1 MSEQVCASAFQSW
14 RNGLTKMMA
23 DQKFGEELEVMDE
36 KKAEGTGLNR
46 RDFIKGAVAG
56 STVLATGLPQ
66 TLVAEKAPSSSRPFA
81 ELRSLAP
88 GAIKPE
94 GWVRLHMEGQ
104 AKLATVLPEISYPF
118 FSGTFW
124 EGEEN
129 SPAWFTWEQKAY
141 WVDGSVRLALSLG
154 DEALLAKARA
164 SLDYTL
170 NHPSSSGFLGPKFLE
185 FGEDFGGLN
194 RWPNTVLNRGFM
206 ALADARPTPAR
217 VDSARIVEA
226 LHKHYLN
233 DNVSYTS
240 GNRNITNLEVIL
252 WCYERTADRKL
263 LELAQT
269 AWDTYM
275 REAEIE
281 LAATAKGKPGHRGFS
296 MHTDLAP
303 SRVYSNTPIETH
315 GVSYAETSKL
325 PAILYLYT
333 GKEEYR
339 KFVVAAQ
346 QRIFDHHMLI
356 DGIPSSSEAYAGTTA
371 LDEHETCDITDHAWA
386 WTYVLQATGDGVWGD
401 HIERACFNAHPG
413 VTRTDWKG
421 IQYFG
426 SPNQVLANLNCD
438 HATERWFGSRRLAYQ
453 PNPAQLIGCCGG
465 NVHRFF
471 PNYVLNMWMQTKD
484 NGLAATLYGPSTVTA
499 KVGSANQQVQIIQK
513 TNYPFEEHI
522 RFEIKSDRPISFP
535 LSLRIPAWCS
545 APQIKVNGV
554 SATAD
559 QRQNGFAVLRRTYKP
574 GDVVTLD
581 LPMNV
586 KTSEWPNNGIGIE
599 RGPLVYALP
608 VETKW
613 TSVAE
618 AAYSS
623 EEFPTWE
630 ANPAGAWNYG
640 VALDPAKAESQIE
653 VKQKPSTQNLE
664 TSTWPWSD
672 APTVLTV
679 PARKLEGWSYET
691 NPKEPHQRF
700 TPQLPDTGSLNA
712 SAQVERITLVPFGA
726 TQLRMSI
733 FPKVKG

>member
-1 MSEQVCASAFQSW
+1 MDKMKSEDA
-14 RNGLTKMMA
+14 
-23 DQKFGEELEVMDE
+23 
-36 KKAEGTGLNR
+36 GLNR
-46 RDFIKGAVAG
+46 REFIKGAIAG
-56 STVLATGLPQ
+56 SAVLATGLPQ
-66 TLVAEKAPSSSRPFA
+66 NLEAEKAPPSSRPYA

-104 AKLATVLPEISYPF
+104 AKLASALPEISYPF
-118 FSGTFW
+118 FKGTFW

-141 WVDGSVRLALSLG
+141 WVDGATRLALALG
-154 DEALLAKARA
+154 DDALLAKARA

-170 NHPSSSGFLGPKFLE
+170 AHPSSSGFLGPKFLE
-185 FGEDFGGLN
+185 FGDGFGGLN

-206 ALADARPTPAR
+206 ALADAQPSPDR
-217 VDSARIVEA
+217 VDSAKIVEA
-226 LHKHYLN
+226 LHTHYLN
-233 DNVSYTS
+233 DKASYTS

-252 WCYERTADRKL
+252 WCYGRNGDRKL

-269 AWDTYM
+269 TWDTYM
-275 REAEIE
+275 KEAEVE
-281 LAATAKGKPGHRGFS
+281 LAEAANGKPGRRRFS

-303 SRVYSNTPIETH
+303 SCVFADTPIESH

-325 PAILYLYT
+325 PAILFLYT
-333 GKEEYR
+333 GNEEYR

-346 QRIFDHHMLI
+346 RRIFDHHMLI

-401 HIERACFNAHPG
+401 HIERACFNAHAG

-426 SPNQVLANLNCD
+426 SPNQLLANLNCD
-438 HATERWFGSRRLAYQ
+438 HGTERWFGSRRLAYQ

-465 NVHRFF
+465 NAHRFF
-471 PNYVLNMWMQTKD
+471 PNYVLSMWMQTRD
-484 NGLAATLYGPSTVTA
+484 NGLVATLYGPSTVTA
-499 KVGSANQQVQIIQK
+499 KVGSENQQIQIAQK
-513 TNYPFEEHI
+513 TNYPFEEEI
-522 RFEIKSDRPISFP
+522 RFEIKTDRPVSFP

-545 APQIKVNGV
+545 APHIKVNGISIGAV
-554 SATAD
+554 
-559 QRQNGFAVLRRTYKP
+559 QPRNGFAVLRRTFKP
-574 GDVVTLD
+574 GDVVTLN

-586 KTSEWPNNGIGIE
+586 KATEWPNNGIGIE

-608 VETKW
+608 IETKW
-613 TSVAE
+613 TFFAE

-630 ANPAGAWNYG
+630 ANPSGEWNYG
-640 VALDPAKAESQIE
+640 VVLDPAKASSQVE
-653 VKQKPSTQNLE
+653 VKHKPSTQSLE
-664 TSTWPWSD
+664 TSSWPWSD

-679 PARKLEGWSYET
+679 AARKLEGWKFET

-700 TPQLPDTGSLNA
+700 TPQLPDPDNLKA
-712 SAQVERITLVPFGA
+712 SDQVERITLVPFGA
-726 TQLRMSI
+726 TQLRISI
-733 FPKVKG
+733 FPRQKG

>member
-1 MSEQVCASAFQSW
+1 MKTDHTC
-14 RNGLTKMMA
+14 
-23 DQKFGEELEVMDE
+23 DEELDFMDG
-36 KKAEGTGLNR
+36 KKQEDTGLNR

-56 STVLATGLPQ
+56 SAVLATGLPHM
-66 TLVAEKAPSSSRPFA
+66 LEAEKAPAASRPYA

-104 AKLATVLPEISYPF
+104 AKLASALPDISYPF

-141 WVDGSVRLALSLG
+141 WVDGAVRLAIALG
-154 DEALLAKARA
+154 DEALLAKARP

-170 NHPSSSGFLGPKFLE
+170 DHPSSNGFLGPKFLE
-185 FGEDFGGLN
+185 FGDDFGGLN
-194 RWPNTVLNRGFM
+194 RWPNTVLNRGYM
-206 ALADARPTPAR
+206 ALADAQLAPAK
-217 VDSARIVEA
+217 VDAAKIIEA
-226 LHKHYLN
+226 VHRHYVN
-233 DNVSYTS
+233 DKASYTS

-252 WCYERTADRKL
+252 WCYERTGDRKM

-269 AWDTYM
+269 TWETYM
-275 REAEIE
+275 KEAEEE
-281 LAATAKGKPGHRGFS
+281 LVAAAKGKPGRRGFS

-303 SRVYSNTPIETH
+303 SRVHANTPIESH

-346 QRIFDHHMLI
+346 KRIFDHHMLI
-356 DGIPSSSEAYAGTTA
+356 DGIPSSSEAYAGTTV

-413 VTRTDWKG
+413 VTRADWKG

-438 HATERWFGSRRLAYQ
+438 HGTERWFGSRRLAYQ

-471 PNYVLNMWMQTKD
+471 PNYVLNMWMQSKD

-499 KVGSANQQVQIIQK
+499 KVGSANQQVQITQK
-513 TNYPFEEHI
+513 TNYPFEEDI
-522 RFEIKSDRPISFP
+522 RFEIKADRPVSFP

-545 APQIKVNGV
+545 APRIKVNGSSIGAV
-554 SATAD
+554 
-559 QRQNGFAVLRRTYKP
+559 QRRNGFAIVRRTFKT
-574 GDVVTLD
+574 GDVVTLT
-581 LPMNV
+581 LPMSV
-586 KTSEWPNNGIGIE
+586 KATEWPNNGIGIE

-608 VETKW
+608 IETKW

-630 ANPAGAWNYG
+630 ANPVGEWKYG
-640 VALDPAKAESQIE
+640 IAVDPAKVSSQVE
-653 VKQKPSTQNLE
+653 VKQKATAPNLE
-664 TSTWPWSD
+664 SSSWPWLD
-672 APTVLTV
+672 AATVLTV
-679 PARKLEGWSYET
+679 PARKLDGWEYET
-691 NPKEPHQRF
+691 NPKEPHQKF
-700 TPQLPDTGSLNA
+700 TPQLPDPAKLNA
-712 SAQVERITLVPFGA
+712 SGQVERITLVPFGA
-726 TQLRMSI
+726 TQLRMSV
-733 FPKVKG
+733 FPKLKS

>member
-1 MSEQVCASAFQSW
+1 MK
-14 RNGLTKMMA
+14 RDDKLG
-23 DQKFGEELEVMDE
+23 GELEVMDE
-36 KKAEGTGLNR
+36 KTSEDTGLNR
-46 RDFIKGAVAG
+46 REFIKGAVAG
-56 STVLATGLPQ
+56 SAVLATGLPQ
-66 TLVAEKAPSSSRPFA
+66 ILEAENVSSLSRPYA
-81 ELRSLAP
+81 EMRSLPP

-104 AKLATVLPEISYPF
+104 AKLASALPEISYPF

-141 WVDGSVRLALSLG
+141 WVDGATRLALALG
-154 DEALLAKARA
+154 DEALLTKARA

-170 NHPSSSGFLGPKFLE
+170 SHPSSNGFLGPKFLE
-185 FGEDFGGLN
+185 FGDDFGGLN

-206 ALADARPTPAR
+206 ALADALPTPDK
-217 VDSARIVEA
+217 VDPTKIVEA
-226 LHKHYLN
+226 LQRHYLN
-233 DNVSYTS
+233 DKASYLS

-252 WCYERTADRKL
+252 WCYERTGDKKL
-263 LELAQT
+263 LDLAQNT
-269 AWDTYM
+269 WDRYM
-275 REAEIE
+275 TDAEDEI
-281 LAATAKGKPGHRGFS
+281 AAAAKATATEGPGRRRFS

-303 SRVYSNTPIETH
+303 SRVFANSPIQSH

-333 GKEEYR
+333 GREDYR
-339 KFVVAAQ
+339 KFVLAAQ
-346 QRIFDHHMLI
+346 RRIIDHHMLI

-413 VTRTDWKG
+413 VTKPDWKG

-438 HATERWFGSRRLAYQ
+438 HGTERWFGSRRLAYQ

-484 NGLAATLYGPSTVTA
+484 NGLAATLFGPSTVTA
-499 KVGSANQQVQIIQK
+499 KAGSANQQVQITQK
-513 TNYPFEEHI
+513 TNYPFEEEI
-522 RFEIKSDRPISFP
+522 RFEIKVDRPVSFP
-535 LSLRIPAWCS
+535 FSLRIPAWCNT
-545 APQIKVNGV
+545 PQIKVNGTSV
-554 SATAD
+554 GTV
-559 QRQNGFAVLRRTYKP
+559 RPRNGFAVLRRTFKS
-574 GDVVTLD
+574 GDVVTLS

-586 KTSEWPNNGIGIE
+586 KTSDWPNNGIGIE

-608 VETKW
+608 IETKW

-630 ANPAGAWNYG
+630 ANPIGAWNYS
-640 VALDPAKAESQIE
+640 VALDPAKANSGIE
-653 VKQKPSTQNLE
+653 VVQKQSAQNLE
-664 TSTWPWSD
+664 ASTWPWSD
-672 APTVLTV
+672 APTILTV
-679 PARKLEGWSYET
+679 PARKLEGWNYET

-700 TPQLPDTGSLNA
+700 TPQLPDTGNLKA
-712 SAQVERITLVPFGA
+712 SEQVERLTLVPFGA
-726 TQLRMSI
+726 TQLRVSI
-733 FPKVKG
+733 FPKLKG

>member
-1 MSEQVCASAFQSW
+1 
-14 RNGLTKMMA
+14 
-23 DQKFGEELEVMDE
+23 MDE
-36 KKAEGTGLNR
+36 KTSEDTGLNR
-46 RDFIKGAVAG
+46 REFIKGAVAG
-56 STVLATGLPQ
+56 SAVLATGLPQ
-66 TLVAEKAPSSSRPFA
+66 ILEAENVSSLSRPYA
-81 ELRSLAP
+81 EMRSLPP

-104 AKLATVLPEISYPF
+104 AKLASALPEISYPF

-141 WVDGSVRLALSLG
+141 WVDGATRLALALG
-154 DEALLAKARA
+154 DEALLTKARV

-170 NHPSSSGFLGPKFLE
+170 SHPSSNGFLGPKFLE
-185 FGEDFGGLN
+185 FGDDFGGLN

-206 ALADARPTPAR
+206 ALADALPTPDK
-217 VDSARIVEA
+217 VDPTKIVEA
-226 LHKHYLN
+226 LQRHYLN
-233 DNVSYTS
+233 DKASYLS

-252 WCYERTADRKL
+252 WCYERTGDKKL
-263 LELAQT
+263 LDLAQNT
-269 AWDTYM
+269 WDRYM
-275 REAEIE
+275 TDAEDEI
-281 LAATAKGKPGHRGFS
+281 AAAAKATATEGPGRRRFS

-303 SRVYSNTPIETH
+303 SRVFANSPVQSH

-333 GKEEYR
+333 GREDYR
-339 KFVVAAQ
+339 KFVLAAQ
-346 QRIFDHHMLI
+346 RRIIDHHMLI

-413 VTRTDWKG
+413 VTKPDWKG

-438 HATERWFGSRRLAYQ
+438 HGTERWFGSRRLAYQ

-484 NGLAATLYGPSTVTA
+484 NGLAATLFGPSTVTA
-499 KVGSANQQVQIIQK
+499 KAGSANQQVQITQK
-513 TNYPFEEHI
+513 TNYPFEEEI
-522 RFEIKSDRPISFP
+522 RFEIKVDRPVSFP
-535 LSLRIPAWCS
+535 FSLRIPAWCNT
-545 APQIKVNGV
+545 PQIKVNGTSV
-554 SATAD
+554 GTV
-559 QRQNGFAVLRRTYKP
+559 RPRNGFAVLRRTFKS
-574 GDVVTLD
+574 GDVVTLS

-586 KTSEWPNNGIGIE
+586 KTSDWPNNGIGIE

-608 VETKW
+608 IETKW

-630 ANPAGAWNYG
+630 ANPIGAWNYS
-640 VALDPAKAESQIE
+640 VALDPAKANSGIE
-653 VKQKPSTQNLE
+653 VVQKQSAQNLE
-664 TSTWPWSD
+664 ASTWPWSD
-672 APTVLTV
+672 APTILTV
-679 PARKLEGWSYET
+679 PARKLEGWNYET

-700 TPQLPDTGSLNA
+700 TPQLPDTGNLKA
-712 SAQVERITLVPFGA
+712 SEQVERLTLVPFGA
-726 TQLRMSI
+726 TQLRVSI
-733 FPKVKG
+733 FPKLKG

>member
-1 MSEQVCASAFQSW
+1 
-14 RNGLTKMMA
+14 
-23 DQKFGEELEVMDE
+23 MDE
-36 KKAEGTGLNR
+36 KTSEDTGLNR
-46 RDFIKGAVAG
+46 REFIKGAVAG
-56 STVLATGLPQ
+56 SAVLATGLPQ
-66 TLVAEKAPSSSRPFA
+66 ILEAENVSSLSRPYA
-81 ELRSLAP
+81 EMRSLPP

-104 AKLATVLPEISYPF
+104 AKLASALPEISYPF

-141 WVDGSVRLALSLG
+141 WVDGATRLALALG
-154 DEALLAKARA
+154 DEALLTKARA

-170 NHPSSSGFLGPKFLE
+170 SHPSSNGFLGPKFLE
-185 FGEDFGGLN
+185 FGDDFGGLN

-206 ALADARPTPAR
+206 ALADALPTPDK
-217 VDSARIVEA
+217 VDPTKIVEA
-226 LHKHYLN
+226 LQRHYLN
-233 DNVSYTS
+233 DKASYLS

-252 WCYERTADRKL
+252 WCYERTGDKKL
-263 LELAQT
+263 LDLAQNT
-269 AWDTYM
+269 WDRYM
-275 REAEIE
+275 TDAEDEI
-281 LAATAKGKPGHRGFS
+281 AAAAKATATEGPGRRRFS

-303 SRVYSNTPIETH
+303 SRVFANSPIQSH

-333 GKEEYR
+333 GREDYR
-339 KFVVAAQ
+339 KFVLAAQ
-346 QRIFDHHMLI
+346 RRIIDHHMLI

-413 VTRTDWKG
+413 VTKPDWKG

-438 HATERWFGSRRLAYQ
+438 HGTERWFGSRRLAYQ

-484 NGLAATLYGPSTVTA
+484 NGLAATLFGPSTVTA
-499 KVGSANQQVQIIQK
+499 KAGSANQQVQITQK
-513 TNYPFEEHI
+513 TNYPFEEEI
-522 RFEIKSDRPISFP
+522 RFEIKVDRPVSFP
-535 LSLRIPAWCS
+535 FSLRIPAWCNT
-545 APQIKVNGV
+545 PQIKVNGTSV
-554 SATAD
+554 GTV
-559 QRQNGFAVLRRTYKP
+559 RPRNGFAVLRRTFKS
-574 GDVVTLD
+574 GDVVTLS

-586 KTSEWPNNGIGIE
+586 KTSDWPNNGIGIE

-608 VETKW
+608 IETKW

-630 ANPAGAWNYG
+630 ANPIGAWNYS
-640 VALDPAKAESQIE
+640 VALDPAKANSGIE
-653 VKQKPSTQNLE
+653 VVQKQSAQNLE
-664 TSTWPWSD
+664 ASTWPWSD
-672 APTVLTV
+672 APTILTV
-679 PARKLEGWSYET
+679 PARKLEGWNYET

-700 TPQLPDTGSLNA
+700 TPQLPDTGNLKA
-712 SAQVERITLVPFGA
+712 SEQVERLTLVPFGA
-726 TQLRMSI
+726 TQLRVSI
-733 FPKVKG
+733 FPKLKG

>member
-1 MSEQVCASAFQSW
+1 
-14 RNGLTKMMA
+14 
-23 DQKFGEELEVMDE
+23 MDE
-36 KKAEGTGLNR
+36 KRSVDAGLNR

-56 STVLATGLPQ
+56 SAALATGLPQ
-66 TLVAEKAPSSSRPFA
+66 ILEAEKPPSSSRPFA
-81 ELRSLAP
+81 ELRSLPP

-104 AKLATVLPEISYPF
+104 AKLASALPEISYPF

-141 WVDGSVRLALSLG
+141 WVDGATRLALVLG
-154 DEALLAKARA
+154 DETLLAKARA

-170 NHPSSSGFLGPKFLE
+170 NHPSSTGFLGPKFLE
-185 FGEDFGGLN
+185 FGDDFGGLN
-194 RWPNTVLNRGFM
+194 RWPNTVLNRGYM
-206 ALADARPTPAR
+206 ALADAQPAPDR
-217 VDSARIVEA
+217 VDPVRIIEA
-226 LHKHYLN
+226 IQKHYLS
-233 DNVSYTS
+233 DKASYLS

-252 WCYERTADRKL
+252 WCYERTGDKKL
-263 LELAQT
+263 LELAQNT
-269 AWDTYM
+269 WDKYM
-275 REAEIE
+275 TDAEDEI
-281 LAATAKGKPGHRGFS
+281 AATAKSTATGAPGRRRFS

-303 SRVYSNTPIETH
+303 SRVFANAPIQSH
-315 GVSYAETSKL
+315 GVSYAEISKL

-333 GKEEYR
+333 GREDYL

-346 QRIFDHHMLI
+346 RRIFDHHMLI

-401 HIERACFNAHPG
+401 HIERACFNAHAG

-438 HATERWFGSRRLAYQ
+438 HGTERWFGSRRLAYQ

-471 PNYVLNMWMQTKD
+471 PNYVLSMWMQTKD

-499 KVGSANQQVQIIQK
+499 KVGSANQQIQIAQK
-513 TNYPFEEHI
+513 TNYPFEEEI
-522 RFEIKSDRPISFP
+522 RFEVKADRPVLFSF
-535 LSLRIPAWCS
+535 SLRIPAWCV
-545 APQIKVNGV
+545 APQIKVNGASV
-554 SATAD
+554 GSV
-559 QRQNGFAVLRRTYKP
+559 RPRNGFAVLRRTFKS
-574 GDVVTLD
+574 GDVVNLN

-586 KTSEWPNNGIGIE
+586 KATEWPNNGIGIE
-599 RGPLVYALP
+599 RGPLLYALP
-608 VETKW
+608 IETKW

-630 ANPAGAWNYG
+630 ANPVGPWNYG
-640 VALDPAKAESQIE
+640 VALDPANASSQ
-653 VKQKPSTQNLE
+653 VAVTQKPNAQNME
-664 TSTWPWSD
+664 TSSWPWSD

-679 PARKLEGWSYET
+679 PARRLDGWDYET
-691 NPKEPHQRF
+691 NPKVPHQRF
-700 TPQLPDTGSLNA
+700 TPQLPDPDNLKA
-712 SAQVERITLVPFGA
+712 SDQIERLTLVPFGA
-726 TQLRMSI
+726 TQLRVSI
-733 FPKVKG
+733 FPKLNG

>member
-1 MSEQVCASAFQSW
+1 MTNDGW
-14 RNGLTKMMA
+14 NLTKMRTGH
-23 DQKFGEELEVMDE
+23 KFGEELDLMGERKSEVR
-36 KKAEGTGLNR
+36 GLNR
-46 RDFIKGAVAG
+46 REFIKGAVAG
-56 STVLATGLPQ
+56 SAVLATGLPQ
-66 TLVAEKAPSSSRPFA
+66 NLEAEKASSSLRPYA

-104 AKLATVLPEISYPF
+104 AKLANALPEISYPF

-141 WVDGSVRLALSLG
+141 WVDGATRLALVLG
-154 DEALLAKARA
+154 DEALLSKARA

-170 NHPSSSGFLGPKFLE
+170 SHPSSNGFLGPRFLE
-185 FGEDFGGLN
+185 FGDDFGGLN

-206 ALADARPTPAR
+206 ALADAQPTPDK
-217 VDSARIVEA
+217 VDPAKIVEA

-233 DNVSYTS
+233 DKASYLS

-252 WCYERTADRKL
+252 WCYERSGDKKL
-263 LELAQT
+263 LELAQNT
-269 AWDTYM
+269 WDKYM
-275 REAEIE
+275 ADAEDEI
-281 LAATAKGKPGHRGFS
+281 AAAANATATATAGRRRFS
-296 MHTDLAP
+296 MHADLAP
-303 SRVYSNTPIETH
+303 SRVFANAPIQSH

-333 GKEEYR
+333 GKKDYR
-339 KFVVAAQ
+339 EFVVAAQ
-346 QRIFDHHMLI
+346 RRIFDHHMLI

-401 HIERACFNAHPG
+401 HIERACFNAHAG

-438 HATERWFGSRRLAYQ
+438 HGTERWFGSRRLAYQ

-471 PNYVLNMWMQTKD
+471 PNYVLSMWMQTRD
-484 NGLAATLYGPSTVTA
+484 DGLAATLYGPSTVTA
-499 KVGSANQQVQIIQK
+499 KVGLANQQIQITQK
-513 TNYPFEEHI
+513 TNYPFEEEI
-522 RFEIKSDRPISFP
+522 RFKVKADRPVSFP
-535 LSLRIPAWCS
+535 FSLRIPAWCG
-545 APQIKVNGV
+545 APQIKVNGTSIGSV
-554 SATAD
+554 
-559 QRQNGFAVLRRTYKP
+559 RPRNGFAVLHRTFKS
-574 GDVVTLD
+574 GDVVTLS

-586 KTSEWPNNGIGIE
+586 KTSDWPNNGIGIE

-608 VETKW
+608 IETKW

-630 ANPAGAWNYG
+630 ANPVGAWNYG
-640 VALDPAKAESQIE
+640 VALDPDKASTQVE
-653 VKQKPSTQNLE
+653 VKQKPSAQNLE

-679 PARKLEGWSYET
+679 PARKLEGWDYET

-700 TPQLPDTGSLNA
+700 TPQLPDPGNLKVSD
-712 SAQVERITLVPFGA
+712 QVERLTLVPFGA
-726 TQLRMSI
+726 TQLRVSI
-733 FPKVKG
+733 FPKLKG

>member
-1 MSEQVCASAFQSW
+1 VS
-14 RNGLTKMMA
+14 
-23 DQKFGEELEVMDE
+23 DHKFGEELDVME
-36 KKAEGTGLNR
+36 KIKSEGTELNR

-56 STVLATGLPQ
+56 SAVLATGLPQ
-66 TLVAEKAPSSSRPFA
+66 ILEAEKASSSSRPYA

-88 GAIKPE
+88 GAIRPE

-104 AKLATVLPEISYPF
+104 AKLASALPEISYPF

-141 WVDGSVRLALSLG
+141 WVDGAVRLALALN
-154 DEALLAKARA
+154 DEALLTKARA

-170 NHPSSSGFLGPKFLE
+170 NHPSSNGFLGPKFLE
-185 FGEDFGGLN
+185 FGDDFGGLN

-206 ALADARPTPAR
+206 ALADAQPTPAK
-217 VDSARIVEA
+217 VDSARIIEA

-233 DNVSYTS
+233 DKVSYTT

-252 WCYERTADRKL
+252 WCYERTGDRKL

-269 AWDTYM
+269 TWDTYM
-275 REAEIE
+275 KEAEIE
-281 LAATAKGKPGHRGFS
+281 VAATTKGKPGRRAFS
-296 MHTDLAP
+296 MHADLAP
-303 SRVYSNTPIETH
+303 SRVYSDTPIESH

-346 QRIFDHHMLI
+346 RRIFDHHMLI

-386 WTYVLQATGDGVWGD
+386 WTYVLQATGDGIWGD

-438 HATERWFGSRRLAYQ
+438 HETERWFGSRRLAYQ

-465 NVHRFF
+465 NAHRFF

-499 KVGSANQQVQIIQK
+499 KVGSANQQIQIIQK

-522 RFEIKSDRPISFP
+522 QFEIKTDRPVSFA
-535 LSLRIPAWCS
+535 LSLRIPAWCN
-545 APQIKVNGV
+545 APHIEVNSV
-554 SATAD
+554 STGTAQ
-559 QRQNGFAVLRRTYKP
+559 QRNGFAILRRTYKP

-581 LPMNV
+581 LPMSV
-586 KTSEWPNNGIGIE
+586 KASEWPNNGIGIE

-613 TSVAE
+613 TSVSE

-630 ANPAGAWNYG
+630 ANPTGEWNYG
-640 VALDPAKAESQIE
+640 VVLDPAKAESQVE
-653 VKQKPSTQNLE
+653 VKQKKSTPNLE
-664 TSTWPWSD
+664 TSSWPWTD

-700 TPQLPDTGSLNA
+700 TPQLPNPGSLTA
-712 SAQVERITLVPFGA
+712 SEHVERITLVPFGA

-733 FPKVKG
+733 FPKLKG

>member
-1 MSEQVCASAFQSW
+1 M
-14 RNGLTKMMA
+14 NA
-23 DQKFGEELEVMDE
+23 DHKFDEELDVMDE
-36 KKAEGTGLNR
+36 KKPEETGLNR
-46 RDFIKGAVAG
+46 REFIKGAVAG
-56 STVLATGLPQ
+56 SAVLATGLPQ
-66 TLVAEKAPSSSRPFA
+66 ILEAETAASSSRPYA
-81 ELRSLAP
+81 ELSSLPP

-104 AKLATVLPEISYPF
+104 AKLASALPEISYPF

-141 WVDGSVRLALSLG
+141 WVDGATRLALALG

-164 SLDYTL
+164 PLDYTL
-170 NHPSSSGFLGPKFLE
+170 AHPSINGFLGPKFLE
-185 FGEDFGGLN
+185 FGDDFGGLN

-206 ALADARPTPAR
+206 ALADAQPTPDK
-217 VDSARIVEA
+217 VDAAKIIAA
-226 LHKHYLN
+226 LQQHYLK
-233 DNVSYTS
+233 DTASYLS

-252 WCYERTADRKL
+252 WCYDRTGDNKL
-263 LELAQT
+263 LEMAENT
-269 AWDTYM
+269 WDQYIK
-275 REAEIE
+275 EAEDE
-281 LAATAKGKPGHRGFS
+281 VTAAARASANGTPIRRRFS
-296 MHTDLAP
+296 MHADLAP
-303 SRVYSNTPIETH
+303 SAVFADKPIQSH

-333 GKEEYR
+333 GKEDYR
-339 KFVVAAQ
+339 KFAVAAQ
-346 QRIFDHHMLI
+346 RRIFDHHMLI

-401 HIERACFNAHPG
+401 HIERACFNAHAG

-438 HATERWFGSRRLAYQ
+438 HGTERWFGSRRLAYQ

-471 PNYVLNMWMQTKD
+471 PNYVLSMWMQTRD

-499 KVGSANQQVQIIQK
+499 KVGSANQQVQIAQK
-513 TNYPFEEHI
+513 TNYPFEEEI
-522 RFEIKSDRPISFP
+522 RFEIKTDRPVSFP
-535 LSLRIPAWCS
+535 LSLRIPAWCK
-545 APQIKVNGV
+545 APHIMVNGASV
-554 SATAD
+554 GAV
-559 QRQNGFAVLRRTYKP
+559 QPRNGFAVLRRTFKQ
-574 GDVVTLD
+574 GDIVTLR

-586 KTSEWPNNGIGIE
+586 KATEWPNNGIGIE

-608 VETKW
+608 IETKW

-630 ANPAGAWNYG
+630 ANPAGEWKYG
-640 VALDPAKAESQIE
+640 VALDPAKASSQVEI
-653 VKQKPSTQNLE
+653 KQKQSAPNLE

-672 APTVLTV
+672 APTILTV
-679 PARKLEGWSYET
+679 PARKLESWDYET

-700 TPQLPDTGSLNA
+700 TPQLPDPANLKA
-712 SAQVERITLVPFGA
+712 SEKAERITLVPFGA
-726 TQLRMSI
+726 TQLRVSI
-733 FPKVKG
+733 FPKLKG

>member
-1 MSEQVCASAFQSW
+1 M
-14 RNGLTKMMA
+14 
-23 DQKFGEELEVMDE
+23 DQKNSED
-36 KKAEGTGLNR
+36 TGLNR
-46 RDFIKGAVAG
+46 REFIKGAVVG
-56 STVLATGLPQ
+56 SAVLATTGLPQ
-66 TLVAEKAPSSSRPFA
+66 MLEAEKASPSSHPYA
-81 ELRSLAP
+81 ELSSLPP

-104 AKLATVLPEISYPF
+104 AKLASALSEISYPF

-141 WVDGSVRLALSLG
+141 WVDGATRLALALG

-170 NHPSSSGFLGPKFLE
+170 SHPSSNGFLGPKFLE
-185 FGEDFGGLN
+185 FGDDFGGLN

-206 ALADARPTPAR
+206 ALADAQPTPDN
-217 VDSARIVEA
+217 VDPAKIIEA

-233 DNVSYTS
+233 DTADYTGGS
-240 GNRNITNLEVIL
+240 RNITNLEVIL
-252 WCYERTADRKL
+252 WCYERTGNRKL
-263 LELAQT
+263 LDLAQSS
-269 AWDTYM
+269 WDKYMKDAEDEYQASM
-275 REAEIE
+275 REPANGAPGSRSFTRHTDLEP
-281 LAATAKGKPGHRGFS
+281 AAGAGVSRRFS
-296 MHTDLAP
+296 RHTDLAP
-303 SRVYSNTPIETH
+303 SRVFADTPIQTH

-339 KFVVAAQ
+339 KFAVAAQ
-346 QRIFDHHMLI
+346 RRIFDHHMLI
-356 DGIPSSSEAYAGTTA
+356 DGIPSSSEGYAGTTA

-438 HATERWFGSRRLAYQ
+438 HGTERWFGSRRLAYQ

-465 NVHRFF
+465 NKHRFF

-499 KVGSANQQVQIIQK
+499 KVGSANQQVQITQK
-513 TNYPFEEHI
+513 TNYPFEEEI
-522 RFEIKSDRPISFP
+522 RFEIKADRSVSFP
-535 LSLRIPAWCS
+535 LSLRIPAWCN
-545 APQIKVNGV
+545 APQIKVNGASIGPV
-554 SATAD
+554 
-559 QRQNGFAVLRRTYKP
+559 RPQNGFAVLHRRFKS
-574 GDVVTLD
+574 GDVVTLN

-586 KTSEWPNNGIGIE
+586 KATEWPNNGIGIE

-608 VETKW
+608 IETKW

-630 ANPAGAWNYG
+630 ANPAGEWNYG
-640 VALDPAKAESQIE
+640 VALDPAKVSTQVE
-653 VKQKPSTQNLE
+653 VKQKPSAQNLE

-679 PARKLEGWSYET
+679 PARKLEDWDYET

-700 TPQLPDTGSLNA
+700 TPNLPDPGNLKTRD
-712 SAQVERITLVPFGA
+712 QVERLTLVPFGA

-733 FPKVKG
+733 FPKLKG